1 MPSHGRPRSAC
12 DAVRF
17 SGISAR
23 MCDFSLAIE
32 TGVPEAIQYSQ
43 SGHGLP
49 GLALPARAYMHLQ
62 TPLALGDL
70 CSFRSLSGLSS
81 DTLTLRWLRVRSHLL
96 AGTARSPL

>member
-1 MPSHGRPRSAC
+1 M
-12 DAVRF
+12 RF

-32 TGVPEAIQYSQ
+32 TGVPEAIQYSK

-62 TPLALGDL
+62 TPLASWGPLQ
-70 CSFRSLSGLSS
+70 LSIFE
-81 DTLTLRWLRVRSHLL
+81 WFE
-96 AGTARSPL
+96 

>member
-1 MPSHGRPRSAC
+1 MSRWAAAQAGC

-23 MCDFSLAIE
+23 MGDFSLAIE

-62 TPLALGDL
+62 TPLASWGPLQ
-70 CSFRSLSGLSS
+70 LSIFE
-81 DTLTLRWLRVRSHLL
+81 WFE
-96 AGTARSPL
+96 